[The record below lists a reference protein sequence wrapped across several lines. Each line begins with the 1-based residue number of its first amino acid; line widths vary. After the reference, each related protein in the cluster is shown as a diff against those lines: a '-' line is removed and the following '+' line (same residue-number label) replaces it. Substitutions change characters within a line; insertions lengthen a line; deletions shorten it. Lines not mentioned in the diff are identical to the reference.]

1 MPSSATAAP
10 MTPRARR
17 ALRASG
23 LDSRAL
29 RGSGPNGRIVLADVD
44 AADKNPA
51 ISGLQRRPLSAMRR
65 TLARRLQESKQ
76 TIPHFYV
83 RQTIDAGP
91 LAKFYAACKALFPCS
106 LNDVIVQASAVAVS
120 EFPAFRSRLEQ
131 DVLVELPD
139 ANIGLAVGLDDG
151 VIVAPVPKADQ
162 LGLRALAQEARR
174 VVALARERRPQAPC
188 QTVFSV
194 SNLGMFGVD
203 EFSAIINPPES
214 AILAVG
220 ALRDAALV
228 RDGKLEVGKTLT
240 LTLSCD
246 HRIIDGK
253 GAAQFLA
260 RLQAILLQPEDFLR
274 H

>member
-1 MPSSATAAP
+1 

-23 LDSRAL
+23 LDPSAF
-29 RGSGPNGRIVLADVD
+29 RGSGPNGRIVLADI
-44 AADKNPA
+44 N
-51 ISGLQRRPLSAMRR
+51 SGREKTSTPSAQRRPLSALRR
-65 TLARRLQESKQ
+65 IVARRLQESKQ

-83 RQTIDAGP
+83 RVTVDADA
-91 LAKFYAACKALFPCS
+91 LAGFYAACKGLFPCT
-106 LNDVIVQASAVAVS
+106 LNDIIVQASAMAVS

-151 VIVAPVPKADQ
+151 VIVAPVAKADQ

-174 VVALARERRPQAPC
+174 VVALARERRPQSPC

-194 SNLGMFGVD
+194 SNLGMFGAD

-220 ALRDAALV
+220 ALRDAGVV
-228 RDGKLEVGKTLT
+228 RDGKLAVGKALT

-253 GAAQFLA
+253 AAAQFLA
-260 RLQAILLQPEDFLR
+260 RLRTILLQPADFL
-274 H
+274 HH